1 MEKIIN
7 YKFYEF
13 LQIEDVE
20 LIEKYIIIL
29 DMLNPLSQIKNP
41 KYNKFKFWQ
50 KEPKE
55 IEVKSLLNL
64 SFGDVTTVRNNFY
77 QPTIENIIESIEMVT
92 GVEKKEIIKFTILE
106 VYGIINKIKEDLET
120 IQNME
125 LNELSSEEDD
135 IDLITVN
142 ANGRMA
148 KFGVLN
154 TIDAIAKG
162 DLTKWNE
169 VEKLPYLTVF
179 TKLMMDKEK
188 NAIEKEIADNQRK
201 KLKT

>member
-1 MEKIIN
+1 MEKITN

-13 LQIEDVE
+13 LLIEDIEIV
-20 LIEKYIIIL
+20 EKYLMIL
-29 DMLNPLSQIKNP
+29 DMLNPLNQLKNP
-41 KYNKFKFWQ
+41 KYNKYKFWQ
-50 KEPKE
+50 KQPKE
-55 IEVKSLLNL
+55 IEVKTLMNL
-64 SFGDVTTVRNNFY
+64 SFGDVTEVRNNFY
-77 QPTIENIIESIEMVT
+77 QPSIENIIESIEKVT
-92 GVEKKEIIKFTILE
+92 EIEKKDILKLSILE

-125 LNELSSEEDD
+125 LNELSSDDED
-135 IDLITVN
+135 IELITVN
-142 ANGRMA
+142 ASARMA

-154 TIDAIAKG
+154 TIDAVAKG
-162 DLTKWNE
+162 DVIKWNE

-179 TKLMMDKEK
+179 SKLMMDKEK

>member
-1 MEKIIN
+1 MEKITN

-29 DMLNPLSQIKNP
+29 DMLNPLSHIINP

-125 LNELSSEEDD
+125 LNELSSEDDD